1 MIDSFNFKNYI
12 IITIMI
18 ILPSLSLGQKK
29 LQLDNSITGTHSTT
43 KFGNQS
49 EVMINGSNT
58 LQYKNF
64 VFDFVPYY
72 SLVYSPRMSEN
83 ELNLRENI
91 RFEGKK
97 MNVFITMQYNKSF
110 IRDIKNE
117 HWVGIGGG
125 KKFYNN
131 EKFKYSISYAVIYDK
146 KTFTNGVKDGFF
158 RNSLRGKAKY
168 KGKLANISFE
178 YFYQPAFSDFNDYII
193 YGKSQLILL
202 PSRPINFVIEQN
214 LNYINFSKVRLIQSV
229 SFGINYSLEKD
240 LN

>member
-1 MIDSFNFKNYI
+1 MKDSFNFKNYI
-12 IITIMI
+12 IIMVMMV
-18 ILPSLSLGQKK
+18 LPGLSFGQNK
-29 LQLDNSITGTHSTT
+29 LSLDNSITGAHSTT

-58 LQYKNF
+58 LQYKQF
-64 VFDFVPYY
+64 GFDFNPYY
-72 SLVYSPRMSEN
+72 SLVYSPKMSEN
-83 ELNLRENI
+83 ELNLRQNI

-97 MNVFITMQYNKSF
+97 MNLFVTMQYNKSF
-110 IRDIKNE
+110 IRDIKSE

-146 KTFTNGVKDGFF
+146 KTFTNGVTDGFF
-158 RNSLRGKAKY
+158 RNSLRGKVKY

-178 YFYQPAFSDFNDYII
+178 YFYQPAFKDFNDYIV

-202 PSRPINFVIEQN
+202 PSKPINFVIEQN
-214 LNYINFSKVRLIQSV
+214 LNYNNFSNVKLIQSV
-229 SFGINYSLEKD
+229 SFGINYSLEKE